1 MGIADL
7 AKNVNVSVTEGEITQ
22 NTPEPKTG
30 KGTNTGKAA
39 GTKPQTGNGSASGST
54 QQSSGGRGR
63 GAGSSGQSTQTG
75 SGSGSGGAQQI
86 TGGRG
91 RGTGSSGQSTQTGSG
106 SGSAQQITGGR
117 VRDPG
122 SSGQNTAGSAGQ
134 TGVSTVR
141 KPGTLQGPQTPV
153 FPVGGNSGST
163 GGTGAAQL
171 TGGRQRGQTRR
182 YGRIRRPHAGGFAG
196 HLPELWGVDALCI
209 TVTVIALAMIIT
221 HWETVILEIAR
232 VLVRLASFALNIG
245 ILAALG
251 FGLLMYVRSRSRRR
265 RW

>member
-54 QQSSGGRGR
+54 QQSSGGKGR
-63 GAGSSGQSTQTG
+63 GAGSSGQSTRTG
-75 SGSGSGGAQQI
+75 SGSGSGG
-86 TGGRG
+86 
-91 RGTGSSGQSTQTGSG
+91 
-106 SGSAQQITGGR
+106 AQQITGGR

-163 GGTGAAQL
+163 GGSSAAQL

-182 YGRIRRPHAGGFAG
+182 HGRIRRPHAGGFAG